1 MPRFLRDKR
10 GSELLEFAVTAPL
23 VLTLL
28 LGLFQVGMVAYASQM
43 AKEAAR
49 HGARTGSVA
58 QDNPAGRA
66 YVAALNHAQSAFP
79 TGQPRVHILAPGGV
93 VGTELRI
100 RVTFSVPNLFARLG
114 SLVPGLPSGPLEVF
128 GEATA
133 RQEGW

>member
-1 MPRFLRDKR
+1 
-10 GSELLEFAVTAPL
+10 LLEFAVTAPIVLAL
-23 VLTLL
+23 V
-28 LGLFQVGMVAYASQM
+28 LGLFQVGMVAYGSQM

-58 QDNPAGRA
+58 QDDPAGQA
-66 YVAALNHAQSAFP
+66 YHAALTHAESAFP
-79 TGQPRVHILAPGGV
+79 LGQPAVAILAPGGV

-100 RVTFSVPNLFARLG
+100 RVTYKVPNIFARLG
-114 SLVPGLPSGPLEVF
+114 ALVPGLPSGAFEVF